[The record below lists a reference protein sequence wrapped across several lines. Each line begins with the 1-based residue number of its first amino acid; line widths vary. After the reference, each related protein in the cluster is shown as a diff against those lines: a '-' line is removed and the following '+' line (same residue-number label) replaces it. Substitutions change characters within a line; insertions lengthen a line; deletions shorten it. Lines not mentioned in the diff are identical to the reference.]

1 MDELIASL
9 RATKDFHRLFE
20 ARTLQA
26 KHELGL
32 PLLRTTDLTLTAP
45 EIREQLERRLM
56 QACREVG
63 GLLLIEGDIPGA
75 YSYFHMIGELE
86 PLREALDTKIP
97 STDEIP
103 SLVDIALYRQVHPAR
118 GIALV
123 LEHYGL
129 CQAITACESLF
140 GSPAPSIARQASVEQ
155 IIQRLHQDLSE
166 RLAAEI
172 ASREGSAPPPGT
184 LAEWVVSRDWLFEAD
199 NYHIDTSHLNAAVR
213 MARLIEPTPLYT
225 LAADLCAYGE
235 RLSFRYRYPDSE
247 PFGDVYADSRRFF
260 LAMLDP
266 ADEESLAYFRSK
278 AESLDPSE
286 VGTYPIEV
294 YLRMLQSRGRL
305 ADAIRFGTARPE
317 LVGGTLAALVDSICE
332 EAGDYSALAASARQR
347 QNGPAY
353 LAALLADRPS

>member
-9 RATKDFHRLFE
+9 RASKDHHRLFE

-26 KHELGL
+26 KQELGL
-32 PLLRTTDLTLTAP
+32 PLLRTTDLAQASP
-45 EIREQLERRLM
+45 EIRQHLENRLM
-56 QACREVG
+56 EACREVG
-63 GLLLIEGDIPGA
+63 QLILAEGDIPGA
-75 YSYFHMIGELE
+75 YVYFQMIGELE
-86 PLREALDTKIP
+86 PVREALDTKVP
-97 STDEIP
+97 PADEVP

-140 GSPAPSIARQASVEQ
+140 GSPTPSVARQASVEQ

-166 RLAAEI
+166 RLASEI
-172 ASREGSAPPPGT
+172 ASTEGSPPPPGT
-184 LAEWVVSRDWLFEAD
+184 LADWVASRDWLFEAE
-199 NYHIDTSHLNAAVR
+199 NYHIDTSHLNSAVR
-213 MARLIEPTPLYT
+213 MARLIEPTTLYRQ
-225 LAADLCAYGE
+225 AADLCSYGE
-235 RLSFRYRYPDSE
+235 RLSPRYKYPDPE
-247 PFGDVYADSRRFF
+247 PFADVYADSRRFF

-266 ADEESLAYFRSK
+266 SDEKSLAYFQQK
-278 AESLDPSE
+278 AESLDPSK

-294 YLRMLQSRGRL
+294 YLRMLQARGRH

-317 LVGGTLAALVDSICE
+317 LVGGSLATLVDSICE
-332 EAGDYSALAASARQR
+332 EAGDYSALAVLARQR

-353 LAALLADRPS
+353 LAALLAGGSS